1 MESFLRKK
9 ENLAKAAGRI
19 NILFSAFKSQP
30 SYTRILLEDVM
41 VHKKQHL
48 SQRRPQQVILLE
60 IVTLAFLQTA
70 L

>member
-41 VHKKQHL
+41 VHKNNTC
-48 SQRRPQQVILLE
+48 RRE
-60 IVTLAFLQTA
+60 DHSKSSY
-70 L
+70 